1 MNLHVAEDSSVDD
14 AVKGIWTL
22 VGCLPPGRSLSKLH
36 IRKASC
42 VIGRKTG
49 VDLQI
54 ASDCVSG
61 RHAELIQ
68 VGEHLFVRDLGST
81 NGTFVN
87 RRRVTQPTPVA
98 QGDHI
103 EIADVEFRVDFLAS
117 VDTIAVKSNTKTAP
131 VMDRFDSDWTLSQF
145 DNLMRE
151 KAITPHYQPI
161 VQIDDQH
168 LVGLEAL
175 ARSPMC
181 GLETPARLFQTAQLM
196 NQEVGLSILCRQRA
210 LEVANVVGTHCA
222 IFLNTHPLESLQ
234 VDVYPS
240 LARLRAEFPDTP
252 MVIELHEGAIQNVN
266 SVREFAAQVRGL
278 NIELAYDDFG
288 AGQSRLLELAA
299 IPPDFLKF
307 DAGLIRDIDKASSK
321 HRRLLQML
329 VDMAKFANTQLVAEG
344 IETSGEA
351 EVCRELG
358 FDMAQGYFYGKPAPL
373 EMADLQLHDTGELPE
388 LANDNLDVGAKSG
401 YCIPS

>member
-1 MNLHVAEDSSVDD
+1 MNLHVAEEPTV
-14 AVKGIWTL
+14 AGTEKGVWTL

-42 VIGRKTG
+42 VVGRKTG

-87 RRRVTQPTPVA
+87 RRRVSQPTPVA
-98 QGDHI
+98 VGDHI
-103 EIADVEFRVDFLAS
+103 EIADVEFRVEFIAP
-117 VDTIAVKSNTKTAP
+117 VDTVAVKSNSKTAP
-131 VMDRFDSDWTLSQF
+131 VMDRMDSDWTLSQF
-145 DNLMRE
+145 ENLMRE
-151 KAITPHYQPI
+151 KAVTPHYQPI
-161 VQIDDQH
+161 VRFDDHQ

-196 NQEVGLSILCRQRA
+196 GQEVGLSILCRERA
-210 LEVANVVGTHCA
+210 LEVASSAGTTCS
-222 IFLNTHPLESLQ
+222 IFLNTHPLESLP

-240 LARLRAEFPDTP
+240 LARLRAEFPEIP

-299 IPPDFLKF
+299 IPPDYLKF

-344 IETSGEA
+344 IETLGEA

-358 FDMAQGYFYGKPAPL
+358 FDMAQGFYYGRPAPL
-373 EMADLQLHDTGELPE
+373 EDANRQLQDTGELPE
-388 LANDNLDVGAKSG
+388 LSAENVGAASG
-401 YCIPS
+401 CCIPTS